1 MNQTAEI
8 GAVILAG
15 GKASRM
21 GYQDKA
27 LLTLHKKPLI
37 EYVIAKACDQVGSM
51 VISVN
56 HNLHLYNYLQLPL
69 IPDYS
74 NQYAGPLVGIY
85 SAMRHFNETRQQP
98 DIKYLAC
105 LAADVPHFPSEV
117 ISALYEELTNTQSQV
132 ACCVC
137 DGQIQPLFSLWSLE
151 TIDSIAL
158 AINRGIFGP
167 KLLFP
172 ELRSVTVEIPFTDPG
187 YFLNIN
193 SEESLNRA
201 KVLIRAN

>member
-1 MNQTAEI
+1 MN
-8 GAVILAG
+8 
-15 GKASRM
+15 
-21 GYQDKA
+21 YQDKA

-37 EYVIAKACDQVGSM
+37 EHVIAKACDQVGSM

-56 HNLHLYNYLQLPL
+56 RNLHLYSYLQLPL

-85 SAMRHFNETRQQP
+85 SAMGHFIKTRQQP
-98 DIKYLAC
+98 GIKYLAC
-105 LAADVPHFPSEV
+105 LAADVPHFPNGV
-117 ISALYEELTNTQSQV
+117 ISDLYEALINTQSQV
-132 ACCVC
+132 AYCVC
-137 DGQIQPLFSLWSLE
+137 EGQIQPLFSLWSME
-151 TIDSIAL
+151 AMANIES

-172 ELRSVTVEIPFTDPG
+172 ELRTVMVEIPLADPG

-193 SEESLNRA
+193 SQESLSRA
-201 KVLIRAN
+201 KKVIRAN